1 MNQSPARSAGF
12 DPSNISRGAWVSI
25 GGAVVLLISVFL
37 NWYTASVSISGGSG
51 PFGNLSRSGSASG
64 VDATD
69 VAWIVFFLAV
79 IALAAWVIEL
89 WVEGVTIPY
98 PAWLVAGVCGALS
111 VLLVLYRIID
121 KPAGAGTN
129 TSGSLTFGNSKLT
142 WSIGTSFGIW
152 LALLA
157 SIAMLVGAYLMLN
170 EQNTVATEDAGA
182 AHAPAPAPPPPA
194 ETLPPPPVPPAE
206 TTLPSAP
213 PADALPPAAEPDAP
227 PAEDSSVD

>member
-51 PFGNLSRSGSASG
+51 PFGNLSKSGSASG

-89 WVEGVTIPY
+89 WLEGVTIPY
-98 PAWLVAGVCGALS
+98 PAWLVSGVCGVLS
-111 VLLVLYRIID
+111 VVLVLYRIID

-170 EQNTVATEDAGA
+170 EQNTAATQDAEA
-182 AHAPAPAPPPPA
+182 APAPPVPAPPPPA
-194 ETLPPPPVPPAE
+194 ERLPPPPPAE
-206 TTLPSAP
+206 TTLPPAP
-213 PADALPPAAEPDAP
+213 PADALPPAAETDAP
-227 PAEDSSVD
+227 PADGSSVD

>member
-12 DPSNISRGAWVSI
+12 DPASISRGAWVSI

-69 VAWIVFFLAV
+69 VAWIVFFLAL

-98 PAWLVAGVCGALS
+98 PAWLVTGVCGALS
-111 VLLVLYRIID
+111 VLLVLFRIID

-129 TSGSLTFGNSKLT
+129 TSGSLTFGSSKLT

-157 SIAMLVGAYLMLN
+157 SIAMVVGAYLMLN
-170 EQNTVATEDAGA
+170 EQNTAATEDAEVA
-182 AHAPAPAPPPPA
+182 SAPPAPAPPPPA
-194 ETLPPPPVPPAE
+194 ETLPPPPPPAE
-206 TTLPSAP
+206 TTLPPAP
-213 PADALPPAAEPDAP
+213 TADALPPAAEPDAP
-227 PAEDSSVD
+227 PAEGTSSD

>member
-12 DPSNISRGAWVSI
+12 DPSSISRGAWIAI

-37 NWYTASVSISGGSG
+37 NWYTASVSITGSG
-51 PFGNLSRSGSASG
+51 VAGLSNLSRSGSASG

-79 IALAAWVIEL
+79 IALVAWVIEL

-98 PAWLVAGVCGALS
+98 PAWLITGVCGALS

-121 KPAGAGTN
+121 KPSGAGTN
-129 TSGSLTFGNSKLT
+129 SSGSLTFGNSKLS

-152 LALLA
+152 LALIA
-157 SIAMLVGAYLMLN
+157 SIAMLVGAYLVLN
-170 EQNTVATEDAGA
+170 EQNTAATEDADA
-182 AHAPAPAPPPPA
+182 APPAPPAA
-194 ETLPPPPVPPAE
+194 ETTLPPPPAQTAVPP
-206 TTLPSAP
+206 AP
-213 PADALPPAAEPDAP
+213 PADALPPPSEADAP
-227 PAEDSSVD
+227 PAEGSSSD

>member
-1 MNQSPARSAGF
+1 MNHSPARSAGF

-51 PFGNLSRSGSASG
+51 PFGNLSKSGSASG

-69 VAWIVFFLAV
+69 IAWIVFFLAV

-98 PAWLVAGVCGALS
+98 PAWLVSGICGVLS
-111 VLLVLYRIID
+111 VVLVLYRIID

-170 EQNTVATEDAGA
+170 EQNTTATQDAEA
-182 AHAPAPAPPPPA
+182 APAPPVPAPPPTPETLPPPPPA
-194 ETLPPPPVPPAE
+194 ETALPP
-206 TTLPSAP
+206 AP
-213 PADALPPAAEPDAP
+213 PADALPPAAETDAP
-227 PAEDSSVD
+227 PADGSSVD